1 MNHHTF
7 CLPASAIEWHAILHL
22 ADALGLG
29 YRGRIACTFDDC
41 NRIWVTYS
49 GEKSDIPNITAF
61 HNDAGAGPQVPV
73 PAFIVGM
80 YRLAENRK
88 ASPPPEPQAGSI
100 RYAWDETRGMWKEA
114 PTSDQ
119 IAGLEKRIKELETND
134 ALFRRDL
141 NGVWVAWT
149 TGIGWEPLNPD
160 DYLQRVA
167 FLDYRFEKHLDFTSN
182 SIITPLAD
190 LERQVRNLE
199 TALDRHMI
207 NTRDGMRRIQKSID
221 ATMRYERHAGET
233 TSADPLK
240 GTTAAGAGD
249 QVTNDPLEHY
259 FMEDCCCIMIDAS
272 KSPKNIPF
280 EVALAY
286 LKAGRKVRRYGW
298 ERKYLL
304 MNRKNGTGYQYVAMA
319 TPDVNGEGLSS
330 AWQPLATELAEND
343 WEAIPEP

>member
-1 MNHHTF
+1 MEHELKRNMYCVPKGEYEHQAVVLIGRATGALV
-7 CLPASAIEWHAILHL
+7 CGMAPYQKGHAIVYHEWGTMSAHL
-22 ADALGLG
+22 LKPSGAWYLTCADF
-29 YRGRIACTFDDC
+29 IAAM
-41 NRIWVTYS
+41 YAMA
-49 GEKSDIPNITAF
+49 EK
-61 HNDAGAGPQVPV
+61 
-73 PAFIVGM
+73 
-80 YRLAENRK
+80 RK

-207 NTRDGMRRIQKSID
+207 NTRDGMQRIQKSID

-286 LKAGRKVRRYGW
+286 LKAGRKVRRNQPTAPWSGHLHID
-298 ERKYLL
+298 ERGLL
-304 MNRKNGTGYQYVAMA
+304 CHYDKVKGKDFSA
-319 TPDVNGEGLSS
+319 TIYPDWLT
-330 AWQPLATELAEND
+330 ATD
-343 WEAIPEP
+343 WEVIPEP